1 MRKIFL
7 LATLLMMIL
16 SATAFAEEADEKF
29 PDEIFEKV
37 DDLEVDQPDEVYVY
51 TSEDFQY
58 TITCPIKP
66 LAVVQNPWEDPAKR
80 GEMLVFDA
88 DGWDIR
94 YAYYICVNAWDPDD
108 KTIPDFNKGN
118 TAAIG
123 SYLSDLK
130 NNSLF
135 GDAKLVSITKNNK
148 GIYAVT
154 AASFEVTNKD
164 TGEVEGEFVAD
175 RQDLYTFF
183 RSPQGRCIS
192 IQLVTPDFSKTF
204 VNTYR
209 GSVMSFV
216 DNSDKKPKNK
226 KDKDKKDKDKK
237 DKDKKDKDK
246 KDKK

>member
-7 LATLLMMIL
+7 LATLLTMIL
-16 SATAFAEEADEKF
+16 SATAFAAEEDDKFSDEAF
-29 PDEIFEKV
+29 TPVDE
-37 DDLEVDQPDEVYVY
+37 LEVDQPDEVYVY

-66 LAVVQNPWEDPAKR
+66 LAVVQNPWQDPSKR

-88 DGWDIR
+88 DGWNIR

-108 KTIPDFNKGN
+108 KTVPDFNKGG

-130 NNSLF
+130 NNGGF
-135 GDAKLVSITKNNK
+135 GDAKVVSITKNNR
-148 GIYAVT
+148 GVYAVT
-154 AASFEVTNKD
+154 AASFEVTNKE

-216 DNSDKKPKNK
+216 DNSGKKSK
-226 KDKDKKDKDKK
+226 KDKKNKDKQDK
-237 DKDKKDKDK
+237 KDK
-246 KDKK
+246 KDKKDKEKDKK

>member
-16 SATAFAEEADEKF
+16 STTAFAEETTDPSEIQFDE
-29 PDEIFEKV
+29 
-37 DDLEVDQPDEVYVY
+37 LEVDQPDEIYVY
-51 TSEDFQY
+51 TSEDFHY

-66 LAVVQNPWEDPAKR
+66 LAVVQNPWQDPSKR

-88 DGWDIR
+88 EGFNIR

-108 KTIPDFNKGN
+108 KTIPDFNKSG

-123 SYLSDLK
+123 SYLSDMK
-130 NNSLF
+130 NNGLF
-135 GDAKLVSITKNNK
+135 SEAKLVSITKNNK
-148 GIYAVT
+148 GVYAVT
-154 AASFEVTNKD
+154 AAKIEVTNKE
-164 TGEVEGEFVAD
+164 TGELEGEFIAD

-216 DNSDKKPKNK
+216 DNSGKKPK
-226 KDKDKKDKDKK
+226 
-237 DKDKKDKDK
+237 KDK
-246 KDKK
+246 KDKKDKEKKDKKDKKDKK